1 MKSPLFSIIV
11 PIYNSEKFL
20 ARCLDSIITQ
30 SESDF
35 ELILIDNNSTDD
47 SKNIIHS
54 YVKNNPNKIF
64 TKTCGKPGAGAAR
77 NLGVLFAHGK
87 YLIFVDSDDYLLK
100 NALKNIK
107 SAIKSNADPDFMML
121 TAKTEGSL
129 KDSRVTT
136 LPAVEPQKGW
146 QSRYII
152 YGSGAWQ
159 NVYLRDFWNKNL
171 TWPEG
176 IIHED
181 MALTASAVLYSDRFA
196 SLNSPVYFHTKNPES
211 VEQKSAFSP
220 KIFDIFEALDLLF
233 ARFKKLKKFE
243 QYHDELEYL
252 CIWNLLRASAGY
264 FRKDRKSR
272 RGFKL
277 ARGYLNSHFPN
288 WRQNPYLKQKSF
300 SIRLKCYLAYFG
312 I

>member
-1 MKSPLFSIIV
+1 MKTPLFSIIV

-35 ELILIDNNSTDD
+35 ELILIDNKSTDG
-47 SKNIIHS
+47 SKNIINS
-54 YVKNNPNKIF
+54 YVKTAPSKIF
-64 TKTCGKPGAGAAR
+64 TKTCGKSGAGAAR

-87 YLIFVDSDDYLLK
+87 YLLFVDSDDYLLK
-100 NALKNIK
+100 DALKNIK
-107 SAIKSNADPDFMML
+107 SALKTTPDFMML

-129 KDSRVTT
+129 KDSRVTI
-136 LPAVEPQKGW
+136 LPAIKPEKNW

-159 NVYLRDFWNKNL
+159 NLYRREFWNAHL
-171 TWPEG
+171 VWPEG

-181 MALTASAVLYSDRFA
+181 MALTASAVLYTDRYTY
-196 SLNSPVYFHTKNPES
+196 LKTPVYFHTKNPES

-220 KIFDIFEALDLLF
+220 KIFDIFKALDLLF

-243 QYHDELEYL
+243 QYQDELEYL

-264 FRKDRKSR
+264 FRKDQKSR
-272 RGFKL
+272 HGFKL
-277 ARGYLNSHFPN
+277 ARTYLKSHFKN
-288 WRQNPYLKQKSF
+288 WRKNPYLKRKSF
-300 SIRLKCYLAYFG
+300 IIRLKCYLAYLG

>member
-20 ARCLDSIITQ
+20 ARCIDSIITQ
-30 SESDF
+30 SETDF
-35 ELILIDNNSTDD
+35 ELILIDNKSTDG
-47 SKNIIHS
+47 SKSIINS
-54 YVKNNPNKIF
+54 YVKSDPNKIF
-64 TKTCGKPGAGAAR
+64 TKTCGKSGAGAAR

-87 YLIFVDSDDYLLK
+87 YLLFVDSDDYLLK
-100 NALKNIK
+100 DALKNIK
-107 SAIKSNADPDFMML
+107 SAVELNEPDFMML

-136 LPAVEPQKGW
+136 LPAIESKNGW

-159 NVYLRDFWNKNL
+159 NCYLRDFWNSHL
-171 TWPEG
+171 AWPEG

-181 MALTASAVLYSDRFA
+181 MALTASAVLYTDRFA
-196 SLNSPVYFHTKNPES
+196 SLKTPVYFHTKNPES

-220 KIFDIFEALDLLF
+220 KIFDIFKALDLLF
-233 ARFKKLKKFE
+233 ARFKNLKKFE
-243 QYHDELEYL
+243 QYAPELEYL

-277 ARGYLNSHFPN
+277 ARDYLKSHFPN
-288 WRQNPYLKQKSF
+288 WQKNPYLKQKSF